1 MKPRSKTEFRS
12 RRHLR
17 LRKRV
22 VGTAERPRMSV
33 FLSNR
38 HLYVQ
43 FINDDTQTTLA
54 SASTQTDSVEAGG
67 KSTVEVAKRLGS
79 VASKL
84 AQEKG
89 IKQVVF
95 DRGGFSYRGRIK
107 VLADAA
113 REAGLQF

>member
-1 MKPRSKTEFRS
+1 MKPRSKSEFRV

-33 FLSNR
+33 FVSNR

-43 FINDDTQTTLA
+43 FINDDAQVTLA
-54 SASTQTDSVEAGG
+54 AASTQTAGLEAGG
-67 KSTVEVAKRLGS
+67 KSTVDVARKLGQLS
-79 VASKL
+79 AQV